1 MGTAASKR
9 KVKNA
14 KKNLIQSIQ
23 QEVDFAERLVGDRK
37 WFAQTPSADIM
48 NKGSFLLS
56 IYSKLSSSALHLY
69 KISHRIKLQKAKKD
83 NAETNRTATE
93 VQKQLEAELTKGRG
107 DWQNA
112 DAAANWFLHDYDLSS
127 KAIQLQ
133 YFPDQSDLIQEK
145 GGDKET
151 QRRMSLE
158 RLETETRR
166 LRTEALEVGFHFL
179 DSNYSGYLE
188 PTDIPNLPVPVF
200 ARLDTT
206 GKHRLRWQDVRKA
219 VGQMEMTVNNGRA
232 GINRLNDML
241 SSPYEASRHATDQI
255 ERERTETQ
263 MMETRAERD
272 SLVSNSR
279 YEEKILNEVYEFFRQ
294 AFTRNVFDVLPFGS
308 MEILPTLS
316 QTIRKTSHVEEIP
329 AAKTTGPWISR
340 LGADILHPEQ
350 ETAMGIS
357 LVPVEPPEPARD
369 MSFMNVPH
377 SSDAQPSPTWG
388 GLQNLMMERHDQSLA
403 ENLHQIQD
411 DGVDAPSQIQEG
423 VAGMTKSLED
433 LKILP
438 TTTTQPESKPVE
450 TTVLGGAGPQIQVIE
465 STESSGH
472 CFGQEIMHGKGETYT
487 TGDTSEH
494 QPIVCFPSC
503 RYNELAPVKEKSL
516 TN

>member
-1 MGTAASKR
+1 LGTAASKR
-9 KVKNA
+9 KVEKNA
-14 KKNLIQSIQ
+14 KKNLVQSIQ
-23 QEVDFAERLVGDRK
+23 QEVNFAERLVGDRK
-37 WFAQTPSADIM
+37 LFQTLSADIM

-56 IYSKLSSSALHLY
+56 IYNKLSSSALHLY
-69 KISHRIKLQKAKKD
+69 KISLRIKLQKVKKN
-83 NAETNRTATE
+83 NAETNRD
-93 VQKQLEAELTKGRG
+93 VQKQLEADLTNGRG

-145 GGDKET
+145 KGDKET

-158 RLETETRR
+158 LLETETRR
-166 LRTEALEVGFHFL
+166 LKTEALEVGFHFL

-188 PTDIPNLPVPVF
+188 PTDIPNLCVPVF

-219 VGQMEMTVNNGRA
+219 VSQMETTVDNGRA
-232 GINRLNDML
+232 EINRLNGML
-241 SSPYEASRHATDQI
+241 NSLYDASRAPDQI
-255 ERERTETQ
+255 ERGRIETQ
-263 MMETRAERD
+263 MMETRVERD
-272 SLVSNSR
+272 SLVSSIR
-279 YEEKILNEVYEFFRQ
+279 SEEKMLNEVYEFFRQ
-294 AFTRNVFDVLPFGS
+294 AFTRNVFDVLPYGS
-308 MEILPTLS
+308 MELLPTLS
-316 QTIRKTSHVEEIP
+316 QTVRKTSHVEEIP

-377 SSDAQPSPTWG
+377 SSEA
-388 GLQNLMMERHDQSLA
+388 HDQAVA

-411 DGVDAPSQIQEG
+411 DKVEVQSQIQDAATE
-423 VAGMTKSLED
+423 MTKSLED
-433 LKILP
+433 LG
-438 TTTTQPESKPVE
+438 TTTAQPESKPVE
-450 TTVLGGAGPQIQVIE
+450 TTGALSNVPEAQVLGNAGSQIQVIE

-472 CFGQEIMHGKGETYT
+472 DRFGQEIIHDQGETRT
-487 TGDTSEH
+487 TGDCSEQH
-494 QPIVCFPSC
+494 QLVCFPLC
-503 RYNELAPVKEKSL
+503 RNNELAPVKAQSI